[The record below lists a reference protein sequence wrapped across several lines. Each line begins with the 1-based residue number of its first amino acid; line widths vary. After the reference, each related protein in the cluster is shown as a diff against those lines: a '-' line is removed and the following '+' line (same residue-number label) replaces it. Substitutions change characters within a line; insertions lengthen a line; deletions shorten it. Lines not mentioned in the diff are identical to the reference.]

1 MRTGKV
7 DFEGVLSGLYKLGYK
22 GYVTIEREI
31 EGEQQIKDI
40 RESKIFLEELIEK
53 ICG

>member
-7 DFEGVLSGLYKLGYK
+7 DFEGVLSGLNALGYK

-31 EGEQQIKDI
+31 EGEQQINDI
-40 RESKIFLEELIEK
+40 RESKVFLEDLIKK
-53 ICG
+53 ICN